1 MIQFEQKMKEFWTM
15 GGLSKKTQP
24 ESNQSFGQRLAK
36 IRKAKGLTQTELGMR
51 IGATQRA
58 MHHYEKKAEYPPVQ
72 KIVELAHAL
81 DMSVDELLGVD
92 VNNDSYKNINPKLAK
107 RLRLASNLP
116 SHELKA
122 LSTFIDALLLKQQV
136 KEKDAGQAM

>member
-1 MIQFEQKMKEFWTM
+1 M
-15 GGLSKKTQP
+15 GGSTQNKQP
-24 ESNQSFGQRLAK
+24 ENNMSFGQRLAK
-36 IRKAKGLTQTELGMR
+36 IRKAKGLTQTELGAR

-58 MHHYEKKAEYPPVQ
+58 MHHYEKKADYPPVQ

-92 VNNDSYKNINPKLAK
+92 SNDQDSYRNINPKLAK

-122 LSTFIDALLLKQQV
+122 LSTFIDALLLKQQM
-136 KEKDAGQAM
+136 KGKDAAQQTS

>member
-1 MIQFEQKMKEFWTM
+1 M

-24 ESNQSFGQRLAK
+24 GNNQSFGERLAK
-36 IRKAKGLTQTELGMR
+36 IRKAKGLTQTELGAR

-72 KIVELAHAL
+72 KIVELARAL
-81 DMSVDELLGVD
+81 DMSMDKLLEVDDNGNE
-92 VNNDSYKNINPKLAK
+92 SYQNINPKLAK

-136 KEKDAGQAM
+136 KEKGASQQAK

>member
-1 MIQFEQKMKEFWTM
+1 M

-24 ESNQSFGQRLAK
+24 GNNQSFGERLAK
-36 IRKAKGLTQTELGMR
+36 IRKAKGLTQTELGAR

-72 KIVELAHAL
+72 KIVELARAL
-81 DMSVDELLGVD
+81 DMSMDKLLEVDDNGNE
-92 VNNDSYKNINPKLAK
+92 SYQNINPKLAK

-136 KEKDAGQAM
+136 KEKGASQQAR